1 MQPHAVNDS
10 ASVSSS
16 HSHSAGWPHWA
27 ILLLLL
33 GIAIAVRVHC
43 LGCKPFWFDECFSV
57 EVSRMDWHNFVR
69 VLWWREANMSLY
81 YSLLRIWL
89 HFGSTEFFVRSL
101 SVLFAAISIPV
112 IYWLAR
118 LMFDQKVAIV
128 ATALLALN
136 DFHLRYSQEARSYAL
151 FFLLATLS
159 SGFLILFLRQP
170 RRSWRN
176 AYTLASILAV
186 YAHLYA
192 LLLLLAHWLVLR
204 RAGIPVDDQSRQSVA
219 SDLRRAWITIGI
231 AVFPLIVFVA
241 KTGAGPIRWIRRPGI
256 TDVWDFWRYF
266 AGGVPLLAAAALAI
280 IIVRMRRRLWAKDQN
295 WEIWRLQFLGVWL
308 LFPIFITLLMSLA
321 KPVFYPRYMI
331 FCLPPLLILFAFALA
346 SLPSRWIAATAVCA
360 VLVLSARAIPFVYAH
375 DFEDERDGAGDA
387 TNFILD
393 HSETGDG
400 IIFHIPQARVPYQF
414 FCSLRA
420 GRSVGSE
427 GFGPEILYPRHGA
440 HLEYLDLKSKLS
452 PDLLRSIIAGRPRIW
467 VVLMYNGPKLPDPT
481 AVLIQQTLPQSYP
494 RVEKWEFPKVEILL
508 YGGDSSTRKLKSL
521 SGRGT

>member
-1 MQPHAVNDS
+1 
-10 ASVSSS
+10 
-16 HSHSAGWPHWA
+16 
-27 ILLLLL
+27 LLLL

-81 YSLLRIWL
+81 YALLRIWL

-118 LMFDQKVAIV
+118 LMFDQKVAMI
-128 ATALLALN
+128 AAALLTLN
-136 DFHLRYSQEARSYAL
+136 DFHIRYSQEARSYAL
-151 FFLLATLS
+151 FFLLAALS
-159 SGFLILFLRQP
+159 SGSLVAFLRQP
-170 RRSWRN
+170 ASRWRN
-176 AYTLASILAV
+176 AYTLASIVAV

-192 LLLLLAHWLVLR
+192 LLLLAAHWLVLR
-204 RAGIPVDDQSRQSVA
+204 RAGIPVDDQSPQWVA
-219 SDLRRAWITIGI
+219 SDLRRAWIAIGI
-231 AVFPLIVFVA
+231 AVLPLIVFVA

-266 AGGVPLLAAAALAI
+266 AGGVPLLAAAALAV
-280 IIVRMRRRLWAKDQN
+280 IIVRMGRRLWAKDQK

-308 LFPIFITLLMSLA
+308 LFPIFITLLLSLA

-331 FCLPPLLILFAFALA
+331 FCLPALLILFAFGLA

-393 HSETGDG
+393 QAKTGDG
-400 IIFHIPQARVPYQF
+400 VIFHIPQARVPYQF
-414 FCSLRA
+414 FSSLRA

-508 YGGDSSTRKLKSL
+508 YGGDSSTRK
-521 SGRGT
+521 